1 MMQPQAQDAS
11 GGGGPGAG
19 RGEKAPPRSLQRK
32 AALPTL
38 RLWPPDLGEQSSV
51 LLISGWSSVIGP
63 SRSPQGVLA
72 SRRPKALRTGCRP
85 SGKGRRLLPLLLSGC
100 GVREGHQA
108 CLRGAV
114 PCLGPAAREQRELF
128 SHSGQKQIL
137 QPLGQQ
143 FWGVRGLVFGHKS
156 CLAYRILVPQA
167 GIEPG
172 PPAVWNLRKWKYF
185 SILAWSIPQKE
196 EPGRL

>member
-1 MMQPQAQDAS
+1 MHAQPGLRMAPNPETVSSGEMPSTGGRGTVMQPQAQDAS

-114 PCLGPAAREQRELF
+114 P
-128 SHSGQKQIL
+128 
-137 QPLGQQ
+137 
-143 FWGVRGLVFGHKS
+143 
-156 CLAYRILVPQA
+156 
-167 GIEPG
+167 
-172 PPAVWNLRKWKYF
+172 
-185 SILAWSIPQKE
+185 
-196 EPGRL
+196 